1 MYKQCRTEQSA
12 ARQRQLEQKLL
23 QVMLHRQYDEISVME
38 LCEAMGIPRKSFYR
52 YFSSK
57 EGALC
62 ALIDHT
68 LMEYDDS
75 VIYSREQLGLLPQKY
90 MEQAFQFWIEHRELL
105 DAMARSNLYGVLVL
119 RTITYTRETDSMPP
133 FMTSEDRFLRDY
145 ATMFAVSGLMSLIVW
160 WHRDGFSKSAQEMA
174 KLALRLFTEPLF
186 DLKIN

>member
-1 MYKQCRTEQSA
+1 MYKQCQTEQSA

-38 LCEAMGIPRKSFYR
+38 LCEEMGIPRKSFYR

-75 VIYSREQLGLLPQKY
+75 VIYSREQPGLLPQKY

-145 ATMFAVSGLMSLIVW
+145 ATMFAVSGLMSLIVR